1 MNKEQKKKIDNF
13 IANKKVLVAGL
24 GILGGGVA
32 TCRWLLHHKAK
43 LTITDLK
50 TRKELKNS
58 LKKLKSSRQKIRLV
72 LGKHRK
78 EDFQNN
84 DVIIANPAMKFN
96 NPYLQEARKKNRIVE
111 NEITIFFRFNTNPVI
126 GITGTRG
133 KTTTTNWIAYLLKG
147 KFSQTI
153 KGGNTPDSP
162 VLSFLDKLK
171 PKQPVVLELSCFQL
185 ELLQHYSPHIAV
197 ITNLYRDHLNRYKTM
212 KNYART
218 KANIF
223 LFQNKDDYLILN
235 KDNNWTNFFLSL
247 HPQSQVYFTSHYPL
261 PLAKKG
267 LYQKQNKL
275 YFQNN
280 RKQELIGD
288 IKQFRHQWGEH
299 NLNNLMRAILAAK
312 LFGLTTRQIKKQ
324 ITTLPPI
331 PFRQQLVIKQKNLQI
346 INDSAS
352 TSPEAVVAA
361 LRRFSQVKNSNLILI
376 TGGTDKNLDFHF
388 LAQEIKK
395 IIAPNNLILLN
406 GSATKKLIL
415 RLKKFS
421 YPLIQQPRESLK
433 NCWKDALQKT
443 KPGKENIIIF
453 SPGGSSF
460 EKFKN
465 EFDRGEQFN
474 KLVKDQKILI

>member
-1 MNKEQKKKIDNF
+1 MNKEQKEAIDNF
-13 IANKKVLVAGL
+13 ISHKKVLVAGL
-24 GILGGGVA
+24 GTLGGGVA
-32 TCRWLLHHKAK
+32 TCRWLLHHKAR

-58 LKKLKSSRQKIRLV
+58 LKKLNLPQQKIRLV

-78 EDFQNN
+78 EDFQSN
-84 DVIIANPAMKFN
+84 DIIITNPAMKFN
-96 NPYLQEARKKNRIVE
+96 NPYLQAARKKNKIVE
-111 NEITIFFRFNTNPVI
+111 NEITIFFRFNTNPII

-133 KTTTTNWIAYLLKG
+133 KTTTTNWIAHLLRG
-147 KFSQTI
+147 KFPQTI
-153 KGGNTPDSP
+153 RGGNTPDSP

-185 ELLQHYSPHIAV
+185 EYLYHYSPHIAV
-197 ITNLYRDHLNRYKTM
+197 ITNLYRDHLDRYKTM
-212 KNYART
+212 ENYART

-223 LFQNKDDYLILN
+223 LSQNKDDYLILN
-235 KDNNWTNFFLSL
+235 KDNNWTKFFLSL
-247 HPQSQVYFTSHYPL
+247 HPQGQVYFTSRHPL
-261 PLAKKG
+261 PLAKNG

-275 YFQNN
+275 YFQRNG
-280 RKQELIGD
+280 KQELISN
-288 IKQFRHQWGEH
+288 IKQFRRRWGEH
-299 NLNNLMRAILAAK
+299 NLNNLMQAILAAK
-312 LFGLTTRQIKKQ
+312 LFGLTTRQIRKQ
-324 ITTLPPI
+324 IATLPPI
-331 PFRQQLVIKQKNLQI
+331 PFRQQLIRKEKNLQI
-346 INDSAS
+346 INDGAS
-352 TSPEAVVAA
+352 TSPEAVIAA

-376 TGGTDKNLDFHF
+376 TGGTDKNLDFHL

-415 RLKKFS
+415 MLKKLS

-433 NCWKDALQKT
+433 DCWKGALQKI
-443 KPGKENIIIF
+443 KPRKENIIIF

-474 KLVKDQKILI
+474 KLVKSQKF